1 VTGYLANRQFSFR
14 STGGPAP
21 QEFTYT
27 FEPTLEGTHL
37 TQSVEA
43 QPGASF
49 RLAGPLFEAAGRRQ
63 INNDLETLKDLLE
76 ARG

>member
-1 VTGYLANRQFSFR
+1 MTDYLSNRQFSFR
-14 STGGPAP
+14 STGGPVS

-43 QPGASF
+43 QPGAFF